1 MNSILTTRAQRRAF
15 RSNTRRASK
24 KATHTTPARG
34 KHHVANVAFVSKFGT
49 DYHTWTAAMLLR
61 HGLPSYT
68 RNTAIAHEAGHAIAA
83 LSLGAVATAAE
94 IFEDRAGVWLGWNDV
109 TWPEENRPGRVINA
123 LEEPALASHALIY
136 GLAGLAGEQLAGLD
150 HQASSLDEVYEA
162 LAICVSVTHAR
173 RLDSCALMDRLLTSA
188 RERISQNGALFD
200 AVCTHLDGAGS
211 IDPEAVARLKAKHG
225 LEVTPC
231 AALW

>member
-49 DYHTWTAAMLLR
+49 DYHTWAAALLLR

-109 TWPEENRPGRVINA
+109 TWPEENRPGRTIDA
-123 LEEPALASHALIY
+123 LKEPTLAVHALTYI
-136 GLAGLAGEQLAGLD
+136 LAGLAGEQLVGFD
-150 HQASSLDEVYEA
+150 HQAACLDEAYEA
-162 LAICVSVTHAR
+162 LRICLSVAQVR
-173 RLDSCALMDRLLTSA
+173 GLDACV
-188 RERISQNGALFD
+188 GAS
-200 AVCTHLDGAGS
+200 V
-211 IDPEAVARLKAKHG
+211 
-225 LEVTPC
+225 
-231 AALW
+231 